1 MVVNEAIILG
11 RDCEAIKIP
20 SGVKLTLSAG
30 TQVRITQALGGTYTV
45 MTETGLLVQIAG
57 KDADAI
63 GQEIVPS
70 PTGSTG
76 GTGEEPIE
84 KLVWNQLKTCF
95 DPEISI
101 NIVELGLVYR
111 CEVTPLAEGGN
122 KVEVRF
128 TLTAPGCGM
137 GEVLRKDIESKL
149 RSVPGV
155 IETNIQVVLDPPW
168 NPSLMSEA
176 AKLHRSWVW
185 QIGCQPSE
193 R

>member
-11 RDCEAIKIP
+11 RDCEAIQIP
-20 SGVKLTLSAG
+20 SGIRLTLSAG
-30 TQVRITQALGGTYTV
+30 TRVRLTQSLGGTYTV
-45 MTETGLLVQIAG
+45 MTDTGLLARIAG

-70 PTGSTG
+70 STG
-76 GTGEEPIE
+76 GAGVVAEEPLE

-149 RSVPGV
+149 RSIPGV

-168 NPSLMSEA
+168 NASLMSEA
-176 AKLHRSWVW
+176 AKL
-185 QIGCQPSE
+185 QLGLL
-193 R
+193 

>member
-1 MVVNEAIILG
+1 MNEAIILG

-45 MTETGLLVQIAG
+45 MTDAGLLVQIAG

-63 GQEIVPS
+63 GQEIVQS
-70 PTGSTG
+70 PTG

-95 DPEISI
+95 DPEISV

-137 GEVLRKDIESKL
+137 GEVLRKAIESKL

-168 NPSLMSEA
+168 NASLMSEA
-176 AKLHRSWVW
+176 AKL
-185 QIGCQPSE
+185 QLGLL
-193 R
+193 

>member
-45 MTETGLLVQIAG
+45 TTETGLLVQIAG

-70 PTGSTG
+70 PTGSAG
-76 GTGEEPIE
+76 GMAEEPIE

-95 DPEISI
+95 DPEISV
-101 NIVELGLVYR
+101 NIVDLGLVYH
-111 CEVTPLAEGGN
+111 CGVTPLAEGGN

-137 GEVLRKDIESKL
+137 GDVLRRDIESKL

-155 IETNIQVVLDPPW
+155 IETNIQVVFDPPW
-168 NPSLMSEA
+168 NASLMSEA
-176 AKLHRSWVW
+176 AKL
-185 QIGCQPSE
+185 QLGLL
-193 R
+193 

>member
-1 MVVNEAIILG
+1 MAVNEAIVLG
-11 RDCEAIKIP
+11 RDCEAIQIP
-20 SGVKLTLSAG
+20 SGIRLTLSAG

-45 MTETGLLVQIAG
+45 MTDTGLLVQITG

-70 PTGSTG
+70 PTGS
-76 GTGEEPIE
+76 TGEEPIE

-95 DPEISI
+95 DPEISV

-111 CEVTPLAEGGN
+111 CEVTPLVEGGN

-168 NPSLMSEA
+168 NASLMSEA
-176 AKLHRSWVW
+176 AKL
-185 QIGCQPSE
+185 QLGLL
-193 R
+193 

>member
-11 RDCEAIKIP
+11 RDCEAIQIP
-20 SGVKLTLSAG
+20 SGVKLTLPAG
-30 TQVRITQALGGTYTV
+30 TQVRITQALGGTHTV

-70 PTGSTG
+70 STG
-76 GTGEEPIE
+76 GAGVVAEEPLE

-95 DPEISI
+95 DPEISA
-101 NIVELGLVYR
+101 NIVDLGLVYH

-137 GEVLRKDIESKL
+137 GDVLRRDIESKL

-168 NPSLMSEA
+168 NASLMSEA
-176 AKLHRSWVW
+176 AKL
-185 QIGCQPSE
+185 QLGLL
-193 R
+193 

>member
-1 MVVNEAIILG
+1 MVVNEAIILV
-11 RDCEAIKIP
+11 RDCEAIQIP

-45 MTETGLLVQIAG
+45 MTDTGLLVQIAG
-57 KDADAI
+57 KDAGAI
-63 GQEIVPS
+63 GQEIALS

-95 DPEISI
+95 DPEISV

-168 NPSLMSEA
+168 NASLMSEA
-176 AKLHRSWVW
+176 AKL
-185 QIGCQPSE
+185 QLGLL
-193 R
+193 

>member
-1 MVVNEAIILG
+1 MTVNEAITLG
-11 RDCEAIKIP
+11 RDCEAVKIP
-20 SGVKLTLSAG
+20 SGVNLTLSAG

-45 MTETGLLVQIAG
+45 MTDTGLLVQIAG

-70 PTGSTG
+70 PTGSAG
-76 GTGEEPIE
+76 GTADEPIE

-95 DPEISI
+95 DPEISA
-101 NIVELGLVYR
+101 NIVDLGLVYR

-137 GEVLRKDIESKL
+137 GDVLRRDIESKV

-155 IETNIQVVLDPPW
+155 IEADIQVVLDPPW
-168 NPSLMSEA
+168 NASLMSEA
-176 AKLHRSWVW
+176 AKL
-185 QIGCQPSE
+185 QLGLL
-193 R
+193 

>member
-1 MVVNEAIILG
+1 MVVNEAIILV
-11 RDCEAIKIP
+11 RDCEAIQIP

-45 MTETGLLVQIAG
+45 MTDTGLLVQIAG
-57 KDADAI
+57 KDAGAI
-63 GQEIVPS
+63 GQEIVLS

-95 DPEISI
+95 DPEISV

-168 NPSLMSEA
+168 NASLMSEA
-176 AKLHRSWVW
+176 AKL
-185 QIGCQPSE
+185 QLGLL
-193 R
+193 

>member
-1 MVVNEAIILG
+1 MAVNEAIVLG
-11 RDCEAIKIP
+11 RDCEAIQIP
-20 SGVKLTLSAG
+20 SGIRLTLSAG

-45 MTETGLLVQIAG
+45 MTDTGLLVQITG

-70 PTGSTG
+70 PTGS
-76 GTGEEPIE
+76 TGEEPIE

-95 DPEISI
+95 DPEISV

-111 CEVTPLAEGGN
+111 CEVTPLVEGGN

-155 IETNIQVVLDPPW
+155 IETDIQVVLDPPW
-168 NPSLMSEA
+168 NARLMSEA
-176 AKLHRSWVW
+176 AKL
-185 QIGCQPSE
+185 QLGLM
-193 R
+193 

>member
-1 MVVNEAIILG
+1 MNEAITLA
-11 RDCEAIKIP
+11 RDCEAIQIP
-20 SGVKLTLSAG
+20 SGVRLTLSAG
-30 TQVRITQALGGTYTV
+30 TRVRLAQSLGGAYTV
-45 MTETGLLVQIAG
+45 MTETGLLARIAG

-70 PTGSTG
+70 PTGSAG
-76 GTGEEPIE
+76 VVAEEPVE

-95 DPEISI
+95 DPEISV

-137 GEVLRKDIESKL
+137 GEVLRRDIESKL

-155 IETNIQVVLDPPW
+155 IETDIQVVFDPPW
-168 NPSLMSEA
+168 NPTLMSEA
-176 AKLHRSWVW
+176 AKL
-185 QIGCQPSE
+185 QLGLL
-193 R
+193 

>member
-11 RDCEAIKIP
+11 RDCDAIQIP
-20 SGVKLTLSAG
+20 SGIRLTLSAG

-45 MTETGLLVQIAG
+45 MTDTGLLVQIAG

-70 PTGSTG
+70 PTGSMG

-95 DPEISI
+95 DPEISV

-137 GEVLRKDIESKL
+137 GEVLRKDIHEKL
-149 RSVPGV
+149 LTVPGIHEADV
-155 IETNIQVVLDPPW
+155 EVLFDPPW
-168 NPSLMSEA
+168 G
-176 AKLHRSWVW
+176 RSM
-185 QIGCQPSE
+185 
-193 R
+193 

>member
-45 MTETGLLVQIAG
+45 MTEGGLLVQIAG
-57 KDADAI
+57 KDADAV
-63 GQEIVPS
+63 GREIVPS

-95 DPEISI
+95 DPEISV

-137 GEVLRKDIESKL
+137 GDVLRKDIESKL

-168 NPSLMSEA
+168 NVSLMSEA
-176 AKLHRSWVW
+176 AKL
-185 QIGCQPSE
+185 QLGLL
-193 R
+193 

>member
-11 RDCEAIKIP
+11 RDCQAIQIP
-20 SGVKLTLSAG
+20 SGIRLTLSAG
-30 TQVRITQALGGTYTV
+30 TRVRLTQSLGGTYTV
-45 MTETGLLVQIAG
+45 MTDTGLLARIAG

-70 PTGSTG
+70 STG
-76 GTGEEPIE
+76 GAGVVAEEPLE

-168 NPSLMSEA
+168 NASLMSEA
-176 AKLHRSWVW
+176 AKL
-185 QIGCQPSE
+185 QLGLL
-193 R
+193 

>member
-1 MVVNEAIILG
+1 MVVNEAIILV
-11 RDCEAIKIP
+11 RDCEAIQIP

-30 TQVRITQALGGTYTV
+30 TQVRITQALGGTGGL
-45 MTETGLLVQIAG
+45 MTETGLLARIAG

-70 PTGSTG
+70 STG
-76 GTGEEPIE
+76 GTGVVAEEPVE
-84 KLVWNQLKTCF
+84 KLVWDQLKTCF
-95 DPEISI
+95 DPEIPV

-111 CEVTPLAEGGN
+111 CQFTPLPEGGN
-122 KVEVRF
+122 KVELRF

-137 GEVLRKDIESKL
+137 GDVLKRDIESKL

-155 IETNIQVVLDPPW
+155 IEADIQVVFDPPW

-176 AKLHRSWVW
+176 AKL
-185 QIGCQPSE
+185 QLGLM
-193 R
+193 

>member
-76 GTGEEPIE
+76 GTGEEPLE

-95 DPEISI
+95 DPEISV

-111 CEVTPLAEGGN
+111 CDVTPLVEGGN

-168 NPSLMSEA
+168 NASLMSEA
-176 AKLHRSWVW
+176 AKL
-185 QIGCQPSE
+185 QLGLL
-193 R
+193 